1 MQRTIIFLI
10 IVFILFSPPLVLA
23 RQSSKIDFIEDINI
37 LFLKKDY
44 TGLIKNAEKNFNFYR
59 LSRKEKKEVLYLMG
73 LSYIKL
79 GSFVR
84 AREMFHKIL
93 AMKGNNLKQDAY
105 IGIADSYFH
114 EKNFSKAISAYEHVL
129 RIYPRSDRLSSIYY
143 NLGLIFKAKKDLDR
157 ANYYFGKIKKLYSR
171 SFEADKPVYLPIK
184 RRPDY
189 YIVQLGAFKSL
200 RNAKKLVRRLRR
212 KKYDSYIQKAKKDGN
227 ILYKVRGGKFS
238 NKYYAMRLLRKLKKS
253 GFSAKIIVE

>member
-1 MQRTIIFLI
+1 MRRTIIFLI
-10 IVFILFSPPLVLA
+10 IAFILFSPTLVLA
-23 RQSSKIDFIEDINI
+23 RQISKIDFIEDINI
-37 LFLKKDY
+37 LFLKEDY

-59 LSRKEKKEVLYLMG
+59 FNRKEKKEVLYLMG
-73 LSYIKL
+73 LSYVKL
-79 GSFVR
+79 DNFSE
-84 AREMFHKIL
+84 ARKMFHKIL
-93 AMKGNNLKQDAY
+93 AMKGGKLRQDAY

-114 EKNFSKAISAYEHVL
+114 EKSFSKAISVYEDVL
-129 RIYPRSDRLSSIYY
+129 RIYPRSDRLSTIYY
-143 NLGLIFKAKKDLDR
+143 NLGAIFKARKDLYK
-157 ANYYFGKIKKLYSR
+157 ANYYFGKIKKLYKR
-171 SFEADKPVYLPIK
+171 SFEADKSAYLPTK

-227 ILYKVRGGKFS
+227 VLYKVRGGKFS
-238 NKYYAMRLLRKLKKS
+238 NKYYATRLLRRLKKS